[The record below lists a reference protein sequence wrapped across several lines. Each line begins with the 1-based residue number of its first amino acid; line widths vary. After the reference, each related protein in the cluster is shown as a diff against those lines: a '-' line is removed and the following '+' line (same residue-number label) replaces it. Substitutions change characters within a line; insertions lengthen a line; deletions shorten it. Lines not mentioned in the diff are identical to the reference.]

1 MDQPQQETSPMRL
14 KALAAAFS
22 AAVLL
27 FASAVATGAWAAPA
41 KPDVRLY
48 AMNCGQLTMAD
59 ADAFSDDGA
68 YKGVAKSLVV
78 PCFLIRHPKG
88 DLVWDTGVPETIADL
103 PGGKGPGG
111 VTVAHKLTDQL
122 KQLGLAPGDI
132 RFISVSHSHF
142 DHIGNAGLFAS
153 ATWIVD
159 PAERAYAFR
168 PQARTDKA
176 GFARYSALETA
187 KTIEITGDGPYD
199 VFGDGSVT
207 IHKTPGHTPGH
218 TVLLVRLAKAGPV
231 LLTGDMWHI
240 AESRAARRVPRFN
253 FDRAQTLASMDKVEA
268 LAKATTARVVI
279 EHVPADFE
287 ALAKFPEALR

>member
-1 MDQPQQETSPMRL
+1 MSL

-22 AAVLL
+22 AVVLL
-27 FASAVATGAWAAPA
+27 SAGAQAFATSASAAPA
-41 KPDVRLY
+41 KPDIALY
-48 AMNCGQLTMAD
+48 AMDCGRARFAD
-59 ADAFSDDGA
+59 ADSLADDGA
-68 YKGVAKSLVV
+68 YKGVAKDLVI

-103 PGGKGPGG
+103 PNGAGPGG
-111 VTVAHKLTDQL
+111 MVVAHKLTDQL
-122 KQLGLAPGDI
+122 KQLGLKPADI

-142 DHIGNAGLFAS
+142 DHIGNAGLFAQS
-153 ATWIVD
+153 TWIVD

-168 PQARTDKA
+168 PQARADKA

-199 VFGDGSVT
+199 VFGDGSVS
-207 IHKTPGHTPGH
+207 IYKTPGHTPGH

-231 LLTGDMWHI
+231 MLTGDMWHV

-253 FDRAQTLASMDKVEA
+253 VDRAQTLASMDKVEA
-268 LAKATTARVVI
+268 LAKATKARVVI
-279 EHVPADFE
+279 EHVPADFD
-287 ALAKFPEALR
+287 ALPKFPEALR